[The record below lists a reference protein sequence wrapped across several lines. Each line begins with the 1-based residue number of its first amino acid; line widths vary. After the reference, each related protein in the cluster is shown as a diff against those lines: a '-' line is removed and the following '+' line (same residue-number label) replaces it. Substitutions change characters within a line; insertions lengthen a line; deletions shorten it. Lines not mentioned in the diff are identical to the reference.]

1 MKTGHQ
7 PDTRHQPEIRHQ
19 PDNEHKTPSGHRTP
33 ARSWIMNLCVKQTM
47 PDAGHG
53 AARHQ
58 CNGHRTPDSVLYNIE
73 TICQTQ
79 DSALYMPD
87 TRIHR
92 LVYSVLSMP
101 DTRPFTLHA
110 RHKTLYSPCQTHVSV
125 LLMPETRFHNLYARH
140 KTLYSLCQTR
150 DSRLYCSVLYKT
162 RYFVCQTMQSITRL
176 KSWERRKF

>member
-58 CNGHRTPDSVLYNIE
+58 CNGHRTPDTVLYNIE

-79 DSALYMPD
+79 DSALYIPD

-92 LVYSVLSMP
+92 LLCP
-101 DTRPFTLHA
+101 LHA
-110 RHKTLYSPCQTHVSV
+110 RHTTLYSPCQTHDSV
-125 LLMPETRFHNLYARH
+125 LFVPDTRLCTQYARH
-140 KTLYSLCQTR
+140 KTQDTVLYISWTV
-150 DSRLYCSVLYKT
+150 LYCTLYARQGT
-162 RYFVCQTMQSITRL
+162 LYARQCNL
-176 KSWERRKF
+176 

>member
-7 PDTRHQPEIRHQ
+7 PDTRHQ

-58 CNGHRTPDSVLYNIE
+58 CNGHRTPDTVLYNIE
-73 TICQTQ
+73 SICQTQ

-87 TRIHR
+87 TRID
-92 LVYSVLSMP
+92 LS
-101 DTRPFTLHA
+101 
-110 RHKTLYSPCQTHVSV
+110 TLYSPCQTQDP
-125 LLMPETRFHNLYARH
+125 LLSMPDTRLCTLHARHTSLYSSCQRQDSIIYMPDTRLCTLYARLETQDCTVVYSIRQG
-140 KTLYSLCQTR
+140 TLYAR
-150 DSRLYCSVLYKT
+150 
-162 RYFVCQTMQSITRL
+162 QSITRL
-176 KSWERRKF
+176 KTWERRKF